1 MAGCPQ
7 KALNE
12 FWATDVESRPGL
24 IDSSH
29 AHAVHKDDGRLGCRN
44 RLHLDGRPDYREKHN
59 PLILRAANLGV
70 DFRQCETVAFDPV
83 WTRYQRSDEFPTG
96 CRGLRRVFIVLAYL
110 SAPTIVG
117 RRFLLRNGIFVLH
130 KEALGITKK
139 TNANA
144 SSSHRRSAAKPAKAR
159 VGHLR
164 CPPPP
169 PPAHVR
175 RGRACFYFTINPPTR
190 GSWRHE
196 CRHWDLRRGSASAGL
211 AGGLGTSC

>member
-1 MAGCPQ
+1 MTGRPQ
-7 KALNE
+7 KALND
-12 FWATDVESRPGL
+12 FWATDVKSRPDL

-29 AHAVHKDDGRLGCRN
+29 AHAVHKDDGRLGCRD
-44 RLHLDGRPDYREKHN
+44 RVHLDGKPDYREKHN
-59 PLILRAANLGV
+59 PLNLMASNFGV
-70 DFRQCETVAFDPV
+70 DFRQRKTITFDPV
-83 WTRYQRSDEFPTG
+83 RARYLYSDQFATG
-96 CRGLRRVFIVLAYL
+96 CRGVRSVFIVPAYF
-110 SAPTIVG
+110 STETIVG
-117 RRFLLRNGIFVLH
+117 LRFLLRNVIFVLH
-130 KEALGITKK
+130 NVAIGLPKK

-144 SSSHRRSAAKPAKAR
+144 SSSHSRSAAKPAKAR

-175 RGRACFYFTINPPTR
+175 RGRACFHFTVNPPTR